1 MPPISRI
8 LFYGMILV
16 VIRWH
21 LSIQFFFLKIIFVTI
36 IKPLYVSTNDILRQQ
51 NVFLQLK
58 HLIVEL
64 AFLMFK
70 SE

>member
-1 MPPISRI
+1 MPPISHI

-16 VIRWH
+16 VIQWH

-58 HLIVEL
+58 HLIVKL